1 MSRRY
6 KIRAKKHRV
15 YDVSEVMALYDICRN
30 TVSNWVGAG
39 LIPSQG
45 AGPQLFRGCELNRFH
60 SARRAQGRQNIRL
73 DQFFCLSCK
82 VAVTA
87 YQASLRLDQTETG
100 NWLAAGTCSECNA
113 TILKLLDATG
123 CDRLREAL
131 RTNANLAEIDEGK
144 DEKPVGV
151 GKEPPPRHS
160 KWPSMNDRIIH
171 DRQLYAG
178 RYDSKTVD
186 AHLASIRDFEDF
198 FQGQCFSLTQ
208 DNDIGKYRKQ
218 LLEKGE
224 APQEEGGLSA
234 STIRHRAS
242 HLTAYFKWLG
252 KQEGYRRLSSNLP
265 EYFALPRQ
273 KMARVLAR
281 PDKAYPSIEQALV
294 MIQSMPTCTR
304 GQRRDQAIVACAF
317 LTGLRAAALSTIR
330 LKHLDCEAKT
340 AVQDAREMRA
350 KNGKS
355 FVIRWFPVP
364 EAFQDVVAKWKEE
377 LVNGGFDSDDALFP
391 DTKYLSRSKT
401 GIDTIPPLQANGVV
415 NRAFRVASKGLGKS
429 FPPHSARHCLK
440 ALGDRL
446 CISAEER
453 KAWSMNLGHE
463 NVVITDTHY
472 GKMTDATRIQVL
484 ASLSRKERNTDDEK
498 ELMLR
503 YYSHQLVA
511 GTPEHK
517 LARKL
522 VRKLEAE
529 CDDTEVIE

>member
-6 KIRAKKHRV
+6 KIRAKKDRV

-45 AGPQLFRGCELNRFH
+45 AGPQLFRGCEINRFH
-60 SARRAQGRQNIRL
+60 STRRAQGRQNMRL

-82 VAVTA
+82 VPVTA
-87 YQASLRLDQTETG
+87 NQPSLHLNQTASG
-100 NWLAAGTCSECNA
+100 NWMAVGICSECDA
-113 TILKLLDATG
+113 TVMKLLDATG
-123 CDRLREAL
+123 CDRLREVL
-131 RTNANLAEIDEGK
+131 HTNANLVEIDEDK

-171 DRQLYAG
+171 DWQLYAG

-198 FQGQCFSLTQ
+198 FQGQCFSLTK
-208 DNDIGKYRKQ
+208 DRDIGKYRRQ

-224 APQEEGGLSA
+224 TPQNEGGLSA

-242 HLTAYFKWLG
+242 HLTAFFKWLG

-273 KMARVLAR
+273 KMAKVLAR

-330 LKHLDCEAKT
+330 LKHMDCVAKM

-364 EAFQDVVAKWKEE
+364 EAFHDVVAEWKGE

-391 DTKYLSRSKT
+391 DTKYLSGPKT
-401 GIDTIPPLQANGVV
+401 GIETIPPLQANGVV
-415 NRAFRVASKGLGKS
+415 NRAFQVASKGLGKPFS
-429 FPPHSARHCLK
+429 PHSARHCLK
-440 ALGDRL
+440 ALGDKL
-446 CISAEER
+446 CTSAEER
-453 KAWSMNLGHE
+453 RAWSLNLGHE
-463 NVVITDTHY
+463 SVVITEMHY
-472 GKMTDATRIQVL
+472 GKMTDGTRLQVL
-484 ASLSRKERNTDDEK
+484 SSIKKKNQTSDDEK
-498 ELMLR
+498 ELMLK
-503 YYSHQLVA
+503 YFFHALVP
-511 GTPEHK
+511 GSPEHRA
-517 LARKL
+517 ARIL
-522 VRKLEAE
+522 IRKRETAFDDVNILE
-529 CDDTEVIE
+529 